1 MRNAIAS
8 QLVRYN
14 ISRFAKMIFQQ
25 PLEETPG
32 SLAVTTSLKKHIDY
46 FAMLLNS
53 PPQMLLFAIYL
64 HKYFVYVECIAEPLM
79 PIFQP
84 FGILGSELV
93 APKTNRFIA
102 YGNSA
107 LSQ

>member
-1 MRNAIAS
+1 MRNAMAS
-8 QLVRYN
+8 QLVRHYL
-14 ISRFAKMIFQQ
+14 SRFAMIIFQQ

-32 SLAVTTSLKKHIDY
+32 SLAVTTCLKKHIDH

-53 PPQMLLFAIYL
+53 PPQVLLFAIYL
-64 HKYFVYVECIAEPLM
+64 HKYFVCVECITEPLM

-84 FGILGSELV
+84 FGILGAELV
-93 APKTNRFIA
+93 AAKTNRFIA

-107 LSQ
+107 ISQ